1 YKVEVAQS
9 EPVKGNFT
17 TVARC
22 RLSGTV
28 LGPTNHHDYQ
38 RRLRNLYEQRFSRRM
53 SFADYQ
59 RQIEIVTDPAAVEQ
73 WKEEARKVTTFVTT
87 RADPPLTFH
96 SAAEAERHFRQQ
108 YLPQLLQITEEVA
121 IDGVT

>member
-1 YKVEVAQS
+1 
-9 EPVKGNFT
+9 
-17 TVARC
+17 VARC

-53 SFADYQ
+53 GFADYQ
-59 RQIEIVTDPAAVEQ
+59 RQIEIMTDPAAVEQ
-73 WKEEARKVTTFVTT
+73 WKEQARKVTTFVAT
-87 RADPPLTFH
+87 REEPPLTFH
-96 SAAEAERHFRQQ
+96 SATEAERHFRQH
-108 YLPQLLQITEEVA
+108 YLSELLQTIEEVL